1 VGELTVAVE
10 GGTLWSEARG
20 SGPPVVLLHAGIG
33 DSGMYDDQVDVF
45 ARDYL
50 VVRYDARGFGRSPV
64 QPGELSVRRDLLAVL
79 EEHGIARAALV
90 GTSLGANTALQ
101 VAVTASER
109 VSALVLA
116 GAGLPGHEW
125 SHEVAA
131 YNEAEDRAAAAG
143 DVGAAVEA
151 NLEMWLAAGA
161 PAAVRERLAKML
173 RRSFALQFP
182 VWDDVTSEQ
191 LDPPVTALLGEIDV
205 PTLVVVGSEDVA
217 DMHELAAR
225 IHAAVPGSEHVVLD
239 GAAHLPSMEQPE
251 AFNRLVLDFL
261 ARALGA
267 GAARGRS
274 GSH

>member
-1 VGELTVAVE
+1 MRELTVEVE
-10 GGTLWSEARG
+10 GGSLWSEARG

-45 ARDYL
+45 ARDHL

-79 EEHGIARAALV
+79 DAYGLERAALV

-101 VAVTASER
+101 VAVTAPER

-125 SHEVAA
+125 SAEIDA

-143 DVGAAVEA
+143 DVEAAVEA
-151 NLEMWLAAGA
+151 NLEMWLSARA
-161 PAAVRERLAKML
+161 PAAVRERLAEML

-191 LDPPVTALLGEIDV
+191 LDPPVTALLGEIGV
-205 PTLVVVGSEDVA
+205 PTLVLVGRADVA

-225 IHAAVPGSEHVVLD
+225 IHAGVPGAEHAVLD
-239 GAAHLPSMEQPE
+239 GAAHIPSMERPE
-251 AFNRLVLDFL
+251 AFSRLVLGFL
-261 ARALGA
+261 ARAVGT
-267 GAARGRS
+267 GAARVRS
-274 GSH
+274 GAH

>member
-1 VGELTVAVE
+1 MRELTVEVE
-10 GGTLWSEARG
+10 GGSLWSEARG

-45 ARDYL
+45 ARDHL

-79 EEHGIARAALV
+79 DAYGLERAALV

-101 VAVTASER
+101 VAVTAPER

-125 SHEVAA
+125 SAEIDA

-143 DVGAAVEA
+143 DVEAAVEA
-151 NLEMWLAAGA
+151 NLEMWLSARA
-161 PAAVRERLAKML
+161 PAAVRERLAEML

-191 LDPPVTALLGEIDV
+191 LDPPVTALLGEIGV
-205 PTLVVVGSEDVA
+205 PTLVLVGREDVA

-225 IHAAVPGSEHVVLD
+225 IHAGVPGAEHAVLD
-239 GAAHLPSMEQPE
+239 GAAHIPSMERPE
-251 AFNRLVLDFL
+251 AFSRLVLGFL
-261 ARALGA
+261 ARAVGT
-267 GAARGRS
+267 GAARVRS
-274 GSH
+274 GAH